1 MVTAIPN
8 ATMEIWVPTLV
19 TKVRDVVLRLLMV
32 VNAVVETIDRVIASL
47 IGALD
52 AGSRDIGLG

>member
-1 MVTAIPN
+1 
-8 ATMEIWVPTLV
+8 MELWVPTLV
-19 TKVRDVVLRLLMV
+19 TKVRDIVLRLLMV

-47 IGALD
+47 SGALD

>member
-1 MVTAIPN
+1 
-8 ATMEIWVPTLV
+8 MEIWVPTLV